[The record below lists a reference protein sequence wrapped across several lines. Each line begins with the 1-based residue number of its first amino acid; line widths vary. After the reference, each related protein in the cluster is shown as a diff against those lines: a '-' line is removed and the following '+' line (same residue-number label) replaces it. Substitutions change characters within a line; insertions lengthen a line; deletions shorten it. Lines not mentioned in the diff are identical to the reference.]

1 MFAKQPI
8 WKVSF
13 RDRAMRTFGFDRL
26 YNESIVRIP
35 ATGETD
41 FMPAYAELA
50 MNESAKNFGVEDVQ

>member
-1 MFAKQPI
+1 
-8 WKVSF
+8 
-13 RDRAMRTFGFDRL
+13 MRTFGFDRL